1 MGRTAKQQPGSPW
14 LEYTKLCGATVAALY
29 AWALFEPVSFATTAL
44 PVLKLLGAGSILS
57 ASGLAVWIATRHP
70 RTPTHEDWS
79 CGHYITGAIGSG
91 KTSLAYLL
99 TREFCEQG
107 WGWIWVSIKPLI
119 RRDDDDGPR
128 LLEYLPPAAVD
139 RVILFAPYST
149 HPRGLNFLRTYI
161 DPADPGAATERELLA
176 DQTAELFARIH
187 PQMSEGMRELI
198 RAGALALLTWAAAT
212 GTEVTLWELFRF
224 FDERA
229 FRETVL
235 DCPDLLQPVRSAFD
249 DRTLRSQQV
258 AAVINLVRRA
268 VTSTNLLVALSQTGP
283 NAIDLWDVMANE
295 RWLVCDT
302 PEDRLG
308 PGVAAFLCGFITS
321 RVQMLTSRRR
331 SNSRPFGVFCDEFQ
345 EYTSE
350 TFARAISTA
359 REFRLAW
366 FLIHQ
371 SRANQPIGRVVAAA
385 VQLCRTKYYF
395 RQTPEDANAAAVAC
409 DQRWE
414 PQSFVNLPSRRYRA
428 VRSIRGE
435 SVFEEGRTPPLPPPD
450 YETAAEICRRSQAG
464 PTRQEIL
471 QAIQR
476 RRVERLGG
484 GAQDVADCAPGL
496 CPEPAAS
503 GD

>member
-1 MGRTAKQQPGSPW
+1 MIRKRDPATGCW
-14 LEYTKLCGATVAALY
+14 LEYTRLGVATVAMLQV
-29 AWALFEPVSFATTAL
+29 WALFEPASFATTAL
-44 PVLKLLGAGSILS
+44 PVLKALGAGSLLGAG
-57 ASGLAVWIATRHP
+57 GLAVWAATRHP

-79 CGHYITGAIGSG
+79 CGSYITGAIGSG

-99 TREFCEQG
+99 TREFCRQG
-107 WGWIWVSIKPLI
+107 WGWIWVSIKPLV
-119 RRDDDDGPR
+119 RRDEDDGPR

-139 RVILFAPYST
+139 RCILFAPYSNN
-149 HPRGLNFLRTYI
+149 PRGLNFLRTYA
-161 DPADPGAATERELLA
+161 DPGDPGAATEREMVA

-187 PQMSEGMRELI
+187 PQISEGMRELI
-198 RAGALALLTWAAAT
+198 RTGALALLTWAAAA
-212 GTEVTLWELFRF
+212 GQEVTLWELFRF

-235 DCPDLLQPVRSAFD
+235 DCPDILQPVRSAFD

-258 AAVINLVRRA
+258 VAVVNLVRRA

-283 NAIDLWDVMANE
+283 NAIDLWDVMQHE

-308 PGVAAFLCGFITS
+308 PGVASFLCEFITA

-331 SNSRPFGVFCDEFQ
+331 STARPFAVFCDEFQ

-350 TFARAISTA
+350 TFAKAISTA

-371 SRANQPIGRVVAAA
+371 SRANQAIGKAVAAA
-385 VQLCRTKYYF
+385 VQLCRTKWFF

-414 PQSFVNLPSRRYRA
+414 PQSFINLPSRRYRA
-428 VRSIRGE
+428 VRSIHGE
-435 SVFEEGRTPPLPPPD
+435 SVYEEGTTRPLPPPD
-450 YETAAEICRRSQAG
+450 YETAAEIVRRSQAG

-484 GAQDVADCAPGL
+484 GDQHVADQ
-496 CPEPAAS
+496 EPTAAS
-503 GD
+503 N